1 MTNNDDPEIR
11 VNVTMFNVN
20 YEDDADN
27 MKLLSE
33 LKLEEKGGQYC
44 EVLRPD
50 DIVKPMVDLDMKVDE
65 KPSRTVKSQ
74 YKDQGI
80 DFCMDTFKCEEDD
93 IAIADS
99 CGFDPEKKQWK
110 VSYHFVI
117 NGMSVRWGDLKRLM
131 KDSEYSSKKGGWLDV
146 GVYGKRLMRMVYCHK
161 HKQPDR
167 ILTPR
172 THKDD
177 IRKHVIQCV
186 TEAELANRFVVP
198 NAKEEKVGKAST
210 APAQS
215 YTFSEIERKIFNLC
229 DPDMDYDDWI
239 HIGMALKGMGV
250 SFDVWDEW
258 SQDGDKYDESK
269 IRKVWDAF
277 SIRSSFSFGTVHY
290 YAKENDPDQYHQLA
304 KSQYQTLY
312 DHSEKALVQ
321 YMNKQCVYLTHMG
334 KEGVYQLGDTVNLKT
349 KTGMMEHFDDIDLRA
364 KLPAGSSLTVAPRVN
379 PFTIWCKSA
388 YRRKCER
395 LTFYPSFD
403 YKGPDFNTFTG
414 FAIQKDQS
422 VEDKAAL
429 QPLLDHIKTIWCK
442 GNELYYEYVLNWMAH
457 VIQKPHEKI
466 KVALALKSTFEGAG
480 KGCIVDKLMQI
491 IGDNHACQVANDTD
505 LFGDFTSTMS
515 GKVLMDLDEAVWGG
529 NKKAKGILKNMITE
543 KTVRIRL
550 MRTDPYPE
558 PSFHAFI
565 FCSNED
571 WFLPAN
577 SNSRRYMALDLDNRW
592 VGKETP
598 ESKAYFAPIW
608 AIKTENLAHFL
619 YNRDI
624 SKFDPRQV
632 PITDLLKEQAAFSL
646 DSVESWFRNC
656 MEQGE
661 FVDDEYENVYKWN
674 AWIPKDVLY
683 RLYKKEMG
691 GGYQKLKELNKFW
704 PAVKKLSDYDE
715 QRVNSKRQA
724 KFKVSLEESVI
735 EWNVKRGDNV
745 EVQKINVIIKEKVE
759 VNTSDLD
766 A

>member
-1 MTNNDDPEIR
+1 MTICDDPEIR
-11 VNVTMFNVN
+11 VNVNMFNAI
-20 YEDDADN
+20 YSDDTDN
-27 MKLLSE
+27 KKLLSE
-33 LKLEEKGGQYC
+33 LKLEEKGGEYC

-161 HKQPDR
+161 HNQPDR
-167 ILTPR
+167 VLTPR

-198 NAKEEKVGKAST
+198 GAKDEKVCS

-290 YAKENDPDQYHQLA
+290 HAKENDPDQYHELS

-379 PFTIWCKSA
+379 PFTVWCKSA

-414 FAIQKDQS
+414 FAIQKDQA
-422 VEDKAAL
+422 VENKGAI

-457 VIQKPHEKI
+457 VIQKPYEKI

-480 KGCIVDKLMQI
+480 KGCVVDKLMQI
-491 IGDNHACQVANDTD
+491 IGVNHAGQVANDTD

-608 AIKTENLAHFL
+608 AVKAENLAHFL

-661 FVDDEYENVYKWN
+661 FVDDEYEKVYKWN

-683 RLYKKEMG
+683 RLYKKEMS
-691 GGYQKLKELNKFW
+691 GGYQKLKEPNKFW

-724 KFKVSLEESVI
+724 KFKVSLKESVI
-735 EWNVKRGDNV
+735 EWNAKRGDNV
-745 EVQKINVIIKEKVE
+745 EVQKINVIIKEE
-759 VNTSDLD
+759 VVVNSSDLD

>member
-1 MTNNDDPEIR
+1 
-11 VNVTMFNVN
+11 
-20 YEDDADN
+20 
-27 MKLLSE
+27 
-33 LKLEEKGGQYC
+33 
-44 EVLRPD
+44 
-50 DIVKPMVDLDMKVDE
+50 
-65 KPSRTVKSQ
+65 
-74 YKDQGI
+74 
-80 DFCMDTFKCEEDD
+80 
-93 IAIADS
+93 
-99 CGFDPEKKQWK
+99 
-110 VSYHFVI
+110 
-117 NGMSVRWGDLKRLM
+117 
-131 KDSEYSSKKGGWLDV
+131 
-146 GVYGKRLMRMVYCHK
+146 
-161 HKQPDR
+161 
-167 ILTPR
+167 
-172 THKDD
+172 
-177 IRKHVIQCV
+177 
-186 TEAELANRFVVP
+186 
-198 NAKEEKVGKAST
+198 
-210 APAQS
+210 
-215 YTFSEIERKIFNLC
+215 
-229 DPDMDYDDWI
+229 
-239 HIGMALKGMGV
+239 
-250 SFDVWDEW
+250 
-258 SQDGDKYDESK
+258 
-269 IRKVWDAF
+269 
-277 SIRSSFSFGTVHY
+277 
-290 YAKENDPDQYHQLA
+290 
-304 KSQYQTLY
+304 
-312 DHSEKALVQ
+312 
-321 YMNKQCVYLTHMG
+321 MG

-364 KLPAGSSLTVAPRVN
+364 KLPVGSSLTVPPRVN

-414 FAIQKDQS
+414 FAIQKDQA
-422 VEDKAAL
+422 VEDKGAI

-457 VIQKPHEKI
+457 VIQKPYEKI

-515 GKVLMDLDEAVWGG
+515 GKVLLDLDEAVWGG

-543 KTVRIRL
+543 KTVRIRK
-550 MRTDPYPE
+550 MHTDAYQE

-577 SNSRRYMALDLDNRW
+577 SNSRRYMALELDNRW
-592 VGKETP
+592 AGEETP
-598 ESKAYFAPIW
+598 ESKVYFAPIW
-608 AIKTENLAHFL
+608 AVKAENLAHFL

-724 KFKVSLEESVI
+724 KFKVSLGESVI
-735 EWNVKRGDNV
+735 EWNAKRGDNV